1 MKFTMNR
8 QTLVSKLMM
17 VNTAISSKTTI
28 PILTGVKI
36 VLTTE
41 GLYLTG
47 SNGDISI
54 ESFTPN
60 TDSNAQMLIQEEGA
74 LVLPAGFF
82 NSIVKSLPD
91 TMVTL
96 ETSEQNQ
103 VTITSG
109 SSTFTLNSLDA
120 NDYPQLPVVKQ
131 NNLLQLPVQLLNELI
146 RKTTFAAS
154 RQETRPILTGVHFTL
169 ANGFFKA
176 VATDSH
182 RLSQRILPMDSE
194 INNFDMVIPAKSL
207 LDLSKTL
214 NKDDEFVEMSSM
226 ENQVLFKTKE
236 MSFYSR
242 LLEGN
247 YPDTDRLIP
256 TQYETTAIFNL
267 KELLSAVERASLMAH
282 ETSNINVVR
291 LQLSDSHIM
300 LTSQSPEI
308 GTVEEELTSLSFE
321 GKELTISFNPDYM
334 KEALKACACDE
345 VKIQFISA
353 VRPFTIIPLT
363 DDEQMIQLITP
374 VRTN

>member
-1 MKFTMNR
+1 MKVTMNR
-8 QTLVSKLMM
+8 QTLVTKLMT

-28 PILTGVKI
+28 PILTGIKI
-36 VLTTE
+36 VLTTD

-54 ESFTPN
+54 ESFTSN
-60 TDSNAQMLIQEEGA
+60 TDSSAQMLIQEEGA

-82 NSIVKSLPD
+82 NNIVRSLPD
-91 TMVTL
+91 EMVTL
-96 ETSEQNQ
+96 ETTTENQ

-120 NDYPQLPVVKQ
+120 ADYPQLPVVKQ
-131 NNLLQLPVQLLNELI
+131 NNLLQLPVQLLNDLI

-169 ANGFFKA
+169 ANGQFRA

-194 INNFDMVIPAKSL
+194 MNEFDMVIPAKSL
-207 LDLSKTL
+207 LDLAKTL
-214 NKDDEFVEMSSM
+214 NKEDEFVEISSM

-256 TQYETTAIFNL
+256 NQYETTTIFNL

-282 ETSNINVVR
+282 ETSNVNVVR
-291 LQLSDSHIM
+291 LQLQEQKIM
-300 LTSQSPEI
+300 LTSQSPEV
-308 GTVEEELTSLSFE
+308 GTVEEELTPISFE

-353 VRPFTIIPLT
+353 VRPFTLVPMNG
-363 DDEQMIQLITP
+363 DEEAIQLITP